1 MNKRTLIEKLQ
12 TMAASPSCY
21 PDLKQ
26 VTHAYLKLVEAEII
40 AAKNLVAELNED
52 IVTIDELVE
61 ISHSKETGE
70 KFGAEAAKKF
80 AANADAL
87 KVAGAKYCNC
97 LACTLALEILDNQ
110 ELFFGETV
118 SGSGMDKRTLIEK
131 LDALRTSPSCYPDLK
146 QSVKNYLVALAAKQ
160 VAAKNLIA
168 ELEEDVVDIDTLIE
182 HVSSDIEHF
191 IKFFGV
197 EGAKLFAENAYKLK
211 AAGAKY
217 CNCLA
222 CTIAL
227 EILDNK
233 DVLLT

>member
-26 VTHAYLKLVEAEII
+26 VTKVYFDALTNEQV
-40 AAKNLVAELNED
+40 AAKNLVAEMNED
-52 IVTIDELVE
+52 IMTVDELVE
-61 ISHSKETGE
+61 EAHSEMVFK
-70 KFGAEAAKKF
+70 KFGAETAKKF

-87 KVAGAKYCNC
+87 KASGAKYCNC

-146 QSVKNYLVALAAKQ
+146 QAVKNYLVALAAKQ

-168 ELEEDVVDIDTLIE
+168 ELEEDIVDIDTLIKNL
-182 HVSSDIEHF
+182 SDTEHF

-211 AAGAKY
+211 ASGAKY

-222 CTIAL
+222 CTLAL

>member
-1 MNKRTLIEKLQ
+1 MNKKVLLEKLQ
-12 TMAASPSCY
+12 AMAASPSCY

-26 VTHAYLKLVEAEII
+26 VTQTYLKLVEAEII
-40 AAKNLVAELNED
+40 AAKNLVAEMNED
-52 IVTIDELVE
+52 VMPVDKLVE
-61 ISHSKETGE
+61 EAHSEAVVK
-70 KFGAEAAKKF
+70 KFGADTAKKF

-87 KVAGAKYCNC
+87 KASGAKYCNC

-110 ELFFGETV
+110 ELFFGETL

-146 QSVKNYLVALAAKQ
+146 QAVKNYLVALAAEQ

-168 ELEEDVVDIDTLIE
+168 ELEEDIVDIDTLIKNL
-182 HVSSDIEHF
+182 SDTEHF

-211 AAGAKY
+211 ASGAKY

-222 CTIAL
+222 CTIGL